1 MALTDVFTGAHGT
14 LTLAS
19 EDTPEGAAAKAVV
32 DTFAIQTVGRL
43 TDVEVARRHRRSKEF
58 YEVGRRHPVSLSP
71 GDIGISGCVGRA
83 YVNGALLFLL
93 LGRGVSPTAKRN
105 RTCSRR
111 SASTCGSAIRPGRP
125 TRCRSSS
132 GGVKFQNWHYTLP
145 EDEFVMENLRF
156 KALTIRVIDRD
167 GSGAGGG
174 GGGGGGE
181 VPPTNV
187 AFA

>member
-1 MALTDVFTGAHGT
+1 MALTEVFTGAHGT

-19 EDTPEGAAAKAVV
+19 EDTPEGADAKAVV

-43 TDVEVARRHRRSKEF
+43 TDVQVRVDTALKEF

-71 GDIGISGCVGRA
+71 GDIGISGSVGRA

-93 LGRGVSPTAKRN
+93 LGRGVAPSAQAEPYVQPTFSITLRLKDPA
-105 RTCSRR
+105 
-111 SASTCGSAIRPGRP
+111 RPANSL
-125 TRCRSSS
+125 TLEI

-145 EDEFVMENLRF
+145 EDEFVMENLCF
-156 KALTIRVIDRD
+156 KALTIRVLDRD
-167 GSGAGGG
+167 GSGADSA
-174 GGGGGGE
+174 GGE